1 MSPEQ
6 LRETTMDPR
15 TRGLEKVVIADELE
29 TDRVVNDLMGKDASA
44 RYRFVMERAG
54 EADDVDI

>member
-1 MSPEQ
+1 
-6 LRETTMDPR
+6 MDRPC
-15 TRGLEKVVIADELE
+15 GADHPMGVIIGDKRE
-29 TDRVVNDLMGKDASA
+29 TDRVVKDLLGKDASA